1 MVKKTIQKLN
11 NMKIRT
17 QITIPVF
24 CHEDDYGRIILDTE
38 YMREYF
44 DEQLDR
50 LYLETKLG
58 KEESFNKNK
67 LKKQNK

>member
-1 MVKKTIQKLN
+1 
-11 NMKIRT
+11 MKIRT

-44 DEQLDR
+44 DDQLNR
-50 LYLETKLG
+50 LYLETKIG
-58 KEESFNKNK
+58 KEESWKKNQ